1 VEIDNY
7 LKPLGHDR
15 ALCLFVSL
23 PQASLDHSMASEEM
37 LAKETPMG
45 RIERIHSVL
54 AYRIL
59 ARN

>member
-1 VEIDNY
+1 
-7 LKPLGHDR
+7 
-15 ALCLFVSL
+15 
-23 PQASLDHSMASEEM
+23 MASEEM